1 MSDDASLLAADEYA
15 RQSALDITRS
25 FIVQAPA
32 GSGKTELLIQRY
44 LCLLSTVE
52 NPEEILAI
60 TFTRKAASEMQLRL
74 LSAMRDA
81 KEGRDADQPH
91 QRTTRD
97 AAQRA
102 LERDASKG
110 WRLLESPQRLRVQ
123 TIDALNASI
132 ARTLPFS
139 SGLGASVDVASDD
152 AIRLLYGSAAAATL
166 DWLASAD
173 SQNAAAVETLLVH
186 LDNNTALY
194 IGHLTRML
202 QSRDQW
208 LSITGSG
215 NDQSLDADALR
226 TRLEKSIADQVTA
239 QLRKV
244 AALVPAD
251 LVTEILYLARY
262 AARNV
267 SADSPPA
274 QQLRL
279 LEFCEHMPGAEPST
293 IGVWCGLAELLLTRA
308 GGWRKTVNR
317 NVGFPPGD
325 TGEKQRMLA
334 LLERLNRQEL
344 LAVELSQLRVLPPVQ
359 YADEQWN
366 VLLAL
371 FRLLPLAVAELRRMF
386 AEQRVTDYIEIA
398 MAAHNALGNVEDPGD
413 MALLLDYSIQHL
425 LIDEMQD
432 TSISQYE
439 LLVKLVAGWQPG
451 DGRTMF
457 CVGDPMQSIY
467 RFRNAEVGEFL
478 LARQKGVGPVQLDA
492 LVLRRNFRSGENLVH
507 WFNTIFG
514 SIFPLADD
522 VATGAIA
529 YAESVPVE
537 AQSGSG
543 RIQVHPLFGVSGE
556 EEAEYGVRVIQECL
570 LEQGAQSTA
579 LLVRSRTQLP
589 RLLAKLRATGIG
601 YQALDIDR
609 LTDLPE
615 IIDVLALTRALCHR
629 DDRIAWLALL
639 RSPWAGFSW
648 TDLHAL
654 VRNDARQSVWELMQ
668 DEERVDALSPDARSR
683 IELLRQ
689 ELLPFLEGNGTA
701 TLQESIE
708 RIWFRLGGP
717 AILSDATQTTNV
729 YRFFDVLARMES
741 CGTLP
746 DVAQLERQL
755 ELERVAT
762 PVDSTTRLQVMTMH
776 KAKGLEF
783 DQVILYGLG
792 HRTHGDRASVL
803 SWLNAPD
810 RDGGEEFLISPLG
823 PRTQLEGDPLHKL
836 IETKLRDKDR
846 LETDR
851 LLYVACTR
859 ARRTLHL
866 IGHVPVSADGTELR
880 DPQAGSLLQRI
891 WPCVKPDYVAA
902 FSASDRIAEER
913 ERYRAELR
921 EPVLYRTRDFLPQ
934 PPVNRLPRRTNA
946 LVPGRAIE
954 DRPVDYY
961 WVGSVARHAGSIVH
975 RLLQHFTAGILT
987 VDPIDDA
994 VVDRLARRWANE
1006 VGVPEADTDSV
1017 CERVRDALKYTL
1029 EDDKGSWI
1037 VFGPGTTELP
1047 VTGIWNGQIESVV
1060 LDRIRTDSDGVHWII
1075 DYKTSTHE
1083 GGELDQFL
1091 QQEMDR
1097 YRPQLV
1103 KYAALYRS
1111 LTKAPIR
1118 AALYFPL
1125 LQAFRE
1131 VSIDRISS
1139 LLE

>member
-1 MSDDASLLAADEYA
+1 MSNDASLLAADEHA

-44 LCLLSTVE
+44 LCLLSRVE

-74 LSAMRDA
+74 LNAMRDA
-81 KEGRDADQPH
+81 KEGRDVDEPH
-91 QRTTRD
+91 QQTTRH

-102 LERDASKG
+102 LERDAVKG

-166 DWLASAD
+166 DWLASSD
-173 SQNAAAVETLLVH
+173 RQNAQAVETLLVH

-194 IGHLTRML
+194 IGYLTRML

-208 LSITGSG
+208 LTITGSG
-215 NDQSLDADALR
+215 SDQSMDADAMR
-226 TRLEKSIADQVTA
+226 YRLEKSIANQVSA

-251 LVTEILYLARY
+251 LVPDLLHLGRY
-262 AARNV
+262 AAQNV

-274 QQLRL
+274 RHLRL
-279 LEFCEHMPGAEPST
+279 LEVCERIPGDDPSSVD
-293 IGVWCGLAELLLTRA
+293 VWCGLAQLLLTGT

-317 NVGFPPGD
+317 NTGFPPGD
-325 TGEKQRMLA
+325 RGEKQRMLA
-334 LLERLNRQEL
+334 LLEALARHEQ
-344 LAVELSQLRVLPPVQ
+344 LAVELSQLRTLPPVR

-371 FRLLPLAVAELRRMF
+371 FRLLPLAVAELRRLF

-398 MAAHNALGNVEDPGD
+398 MAAHGALGNVEDPGD

-451 DGRTMF
+451 DGRTLF

-478 LARQKGVGPVQLDA
+478 LAREKGVGPLRLDA

-507 WFNTIFG
+507 WFNTIFAN
-514 SIFPLADD
+514 IFPQADD

-537 AQSGSG
+537 GQSGSG
-543 RIQVHPLFGVSGE
+543 RFQVHPLFDVSGE

-570 LEQGAQSTA
+570 QGQDGQSTA

-589 RLLAKLRATGIG
+589 GLLAKLREAGIG

-629 DDRIAWLALL
+629 GDRIAWLALL
-639 RSPWAGFSW
+639 RSPWVGFTW
-648 TDLHAL
+648 NDLHAL
-654 VRNDARQSVWELMQ
+654 VRNDARHSVWELMHDQ
-668 DEERVDALSPDARSR
+668 QRVDGLSPDARSR
-683 IELLRQ
+683 IELLCQ
-689 ELLPFLEGNGTA
+689 ELLPFLKGNGTA
-701 TLQESIE
+701 PLQETIE
-708 RIWFRLGGP
+708 RAWFRLGGP
-717 AILSDATQTTNV
+717 ALLRDAAQTTNV

-755 ELERVAT
+755 DLERVAT
-762 PVDSTTRLQVMTMH
+762 PVDSHTRLQVMTMH

-792 HRTHGDRASVL
+792 HKTHGERTSVL
-803 SWLNAPD
+803 SWLSARD
-810 RDGGEEFLISPLG
+810 RDGGEDFLISPLG
-823 PRTQLEGDPLHKL
+823 PRAQLEGDRLHKL
-836 IETKLRDKDR
+836 IEAKLREKDR

-866 IGHVPVSADGTELR
+866 IGHVPLSADGAELR
-880 DPQAGSLLQRI
+880 NPQAGSLLQRI
-891 WPCVKPDYVAA
+891 WPGVKGDYVTA
-902 FSASDRIAEER
+902 FNASGRLAEEQ
-913 ERYRAELR
+913 ERYRADLR
-921 EPVLYRTRDFLPQ
+921 EPELYRLRDFLPQ
-934 PPVNRLPRRTNA
+934 PPLQRLPPRALAPGNA
-946 LVPGRAIE
+946 KE

-961 WVGSVARHAGSIVH
+961 WVGSIARHAGSIVH
-975 RLLQHFTAGILT
+975 RLLQHFTEGTLP
-987 VDPIDDA
+987 VDRIDDA
-994 VVDRLARRWANE
+994 VVDRLARRWASE
-1006 VGVPEADTDSV
+1006 MGVPEVDMDSV
-1017 CERVRDALKYTL
+1017 CERVRAALRHTL
-1029 EDDKGSWI
+1029 EDEKGRWI
-1037 VFGPGTTELP
+1037 VFGRGASELP
-1047 VTGIWNGQIESVV
+1047 VTGLWNGEVESVV
-1060 LDRIRTDSDGVHWII
+1060 LDRIRTDDEGVHWII

-1083 GGELDQFL
+1083 GGDLERFL
-1091 QQEMDR
+1091 QQEVER

-1103 KYAALYRS
+1103 KYAAIYGS
-1111 LTKAPIR
+1111 LSNAPVR

-1131 VSIDRISS
+1131 VAINGVSS
-1139 LLE
+1139 ALK